1 MVKYKPD
8 QGTYAR
14 TSSFLLLAALGAF
27 GCHTLYEYLISFR
40 GTEADPGFL
49 VSELSNGPVPVLGL
63 AITPALLIATLV
75 AAGVLW
81 FLLWFHH
88 LPKVADMLIECEIEM
103 RKCTWPS
110 FDETWKASLVVLGVM
125 VFFTFV
131 LAGMDWLLNKVMVG
145 YVF

>member
-8 QGTYAR
+8 QGAYAR
-14 TSSFLLLAALGAF
+14 TSSILLLAALAAF
-27 GCHTLYEYLISFR
+27 GCFTLYEYLISFR
-40 GTEADPGFL
+40 GDETNPGFL

-63 AITPALLIATLV
+63 PITPALLIASLV
-75 AAGVLW
+75 AAGLLW
-81 FLLWFHH
+81 LLLWFHN
-88 LPKVADMLIECEIEM
+88 LPKVADMLIECETEM
-103 RKCTWPS
+103 RKCTWPT
-110 FDETWKASLVVLGVM
+110 FDETWKSSLVILGVM